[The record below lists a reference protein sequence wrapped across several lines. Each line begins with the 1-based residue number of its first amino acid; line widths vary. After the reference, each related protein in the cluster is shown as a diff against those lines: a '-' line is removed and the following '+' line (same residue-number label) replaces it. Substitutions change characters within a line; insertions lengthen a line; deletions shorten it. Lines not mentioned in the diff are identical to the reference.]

1 MKLFQQLLLAPAAL
15 GLLAPVAAQA
25 ADMNLDGINKYA
37 GSEEQVTSIS
47 QFSDVKPT
55 DWAYQALSNLIERYG
70 CVAGY
75 PNGTYKGGQAMT
87 RYEAAAL
94 LNACL
99 DRISEVTDELKRLMK
114 EFEKELAVLRGR
126 VDGLEAK
133 VGELE
138 ATQFSTTTKLK
149 GIATF
154 VIGGNSFS
162 GTNNPYLANTFVP
175 GYPGLGGLAPNTV
188 GAALGGGA
196 TLSPVGI
203 AFTPTPLPTGIL
215 PVPTALQISGV
226 PAFLPVNAGN
236 LNQVVNP
243 SFALLNPGL
252 GIAGGTSLN
261 PVPPIFAPGTIANGI
276 PLGAF
281 GTVAPALGT
290 GVFTSNLTAGAKGLT
305 DAVRT
310 GGSFSPV
317 NAGFSDV
324 PGQPFVPG
332 LLGTLGQ
339 IFALSFPG
347 AGSTSFNYD
356 VRLGFDTSFT
366 GKDLLKT
373 TLRASNLGLSGFG
386 YQVGIGGFNVTALN
400 NLEVSPGT
408 RDDNVF
414 INRLYY
420 QFPIGANFTAT
431 VGAKVRQDDM
441 LAIWPSAYPADTVL
455 DQFTYAGAQ
464 GVYSLNTGGGAG
476 LSWKS
481 NGWGVS
487 VNYVVANAAG
497 GNPSSTNAFGT
508 SNNTFAPNVG
518 GIMNSTSQS
527 TLTAQLGYAGSN
539 WGAALGY
546 TYGQNFW
553 TTAATPFAQL
563 AAQTTNGNSNYGISA
578 YWQPSTSGW
587 APSISAGYGFTNFGN
602 DNFFNSNFGY
612 NAFGA
617 GVLSPGVDLGFG
629 GARASSWY
637 VGLQWSDVLLRGN
650 SAGLAVGQASFLTS
664 LGTNGGFGNLLAAAG
679 ANGNASDSN
688 LNWEFWYKFQVT
700 DNISVT
706 PAVFYLN
713 NPLGQVGN
721 VVGYSTGGSNTFSN
735 FGALVKT
742 TFRF

>member
-149 GIATF
+149 GLATF

-175 GYPGLGGLAPNTV
+175 GYPGLGGLAPATAI

-196 TLSPVGI
+196 TLSPVGM
-203 AFTPTPLPTGIL
+203 AFTPTPIATGAL
-215 PVPTALQISGV
+215 PVPTALQISGT
-226 PAFLPVNAGN
+226 PAFMPLNA
-236 LNQVVNP
+236 LNYNGTYNP
-243 SFALLNPGL
+243 SFAALNGFAPGNNLNP
-252 GIAGGTSLN
+252 IP
-261 PVPPIFAPGTIANGI
+261 PVYDAGTIANGI

-281 GTVAPALGT
+281 GTVAPVDAFGNPIP
-290 GVFTSNLTAGAKGLT
+290 GVSTSNLTYGARGLT

-310 GGSFSPV
+310 GGSTIAAA
-317 NAGFSDV
+317 N
-324 PGQPFVPG
+324 
-332 LLGTLGQ
+332 LLGSLGQ

-356 VRLGFDTSFT
+356 VRLAFDTSFT

-373 TLRASNLGLSGFG
+373 TLRASNLAQSGFG
-386 YQVGIGGFNVTALN
+386 YQIGVGGFSATALN
-400 NLEVSPGT
+400 NLEVNPGLLCNT
-408 RDDNVF
+408 GTGNCGDTVS
-414 INRLYY
+414 INRLFY
-420 QFPIGANFTAT
+420 QFPIGANLTAT

-441 LAIWPSAYPADTVL
+441 LAIWPSAYPADTIL

-481 NGWGVS
+481 DGWGVS
-487 VNYVVANAAG
+487 VNYVVQNAGG
-497 GNPSSTNAFGT
+497 GNPSNTNFFGQSPSAF
-508 SNNTFAPNVG
+508 NANVG

-546 TYGQNFW
+546 TYGQNYW
-553 TTAATPFAQL
+553 TSAATPFAQL
-563 AAQTTNGNSNYGISA
+563 AAQTTGGNSNYGISA

-587 APSISAGYGFTNFGN
+587 VPSISAGYGFTNFGN
-602 DNFFNSNFGY
+602 DNYFNSTFGY
-612 NAFGA
+612 SALGA
-617 GVLSPGVDLGFG
+617 GILSPGVDLGFG

-637 VGLQWSDVLLRGN
+637 VGLQWSDVFLRGN

-713 NPLGQVGN
+713 NPLGQVQN